1 MAKVMIEMEPEQ
13 VDAIL
18 ISELKWHIETFSK
31 DLELREKGEGMS
43 IFDNDPKA
51 DVVYLNEYIEAFKL
65 VFEYHGGKLDAD
77 L

>member
-31 DLELREKGEGMS
+31 DLELREK
-43 IFDNDPKA
+43 
-51 DVVYLNEYIEAFKL
+51 VRVCLYLIMTLRLMWFT
-65 VFEYHGGKLDAD
+65 
-77 L
+77 

>member
-1 MAKVMIEMEPEQ
+1 
-13 VDAIL
+13 
-18 ISELKWHIETFSK
+18 
-31 DLELREKGEGMS
+31 MS